1 MVRRPKVNG
10 KAVSP
15 ISRTFPTVEEARA
28 WRAETMEQQRL
39 LRDVPPVPA
48 AGLMLAGWAQMPPG
62 RHRGC
67 PVDRAPP
74 VAEDQRAYSMD
85 RLRLH
90 VLPVLGDK
98 ALVALKATG
107 DRGPVHRAVRADRE
121 TARPRQRY
129 SAARDPV
136 RAAARRGDCRTG
148 SHGRDPQGEA
158 APAERAAAGDPGV
171 VGRAGDRLLG
181 APGDGGQPTALHLHC
196 RLFHRHEAQRTAR
209 ADPGGSAAER
219 GQAASV
225 RAPVAAPGRRRR
237 RAEVGPVSAAAAAVA
252 GNRPRPMPGAKPSP
266 TAPTHR
272 SAHLNSG
279 WIPSRVCRSRRT
291 R

>member
-1 MVRRPKVNG
+1 M
-10 KAVSP
+10 
-15 ISRTFPTVEEARA
+15 
-28 WRAETMEQQRL
+28 
-39 LRDVPPVPA
+39 PA
-48 AGLMLAGWAQMPPG
+48 AGLMLAGWAQVPPG
-62 RHRGC
+62 RRRGC

-219 GQAASV
+219 GPSRICSCAG
-225 RAPVAAPGRRRR
+225 RCTRAAP
-237 RAEVGPVSAAAAAVA
+237 S
-252 GNRPRPMPGAKPSP
+252 
-266 TAPTHR
+266 T
-272 SAHLNSG
+272 
-279 WIPSRVCRSRRT
+279 CRSRTGLGGGCPAQSPRRPRRLTAART
-291 R
+291 STLAGSRHGSAALAEPGEQGVPGPW